1 LILFSYFLTSVFF
14 CVIRELIISGVFMPL
29 PPTFIFSQSN
39 LQDYVDCP
47 RRFYLKHLLHLAWP
61 SIESEP
67 VQENELFRLQG
78 ERFHKMVNQLF
89 IGIPVDRI
97 SSMDTEVTLASW
109 WENFLASHQ
118 DLLAA
123 QNSRLYPE
131 YTLST
136 RLAGYR
142 LLAKYDLL
150 QANEDGTWI
159 IYDWKTYRT
168 RPRRE
173 RQSARLQT
181 RLYPFILSSPPNPSS
196 SAPEN
201 LKLIYWYA
209 NFPAQPEVF
218 SYSPA
223 QYKQDSQYLTQLIQT
238 IQAAAGEDSENA
250 HPKTTQLDRCLF
262 CVYRSLCDRGI
273 RAGETAE
280 AEEAD
285 LLTGLEDFDFEQI
298 GEVEF

>member
-1 LILFSYFLTSVFF
+1 VFF
-14 CVIRELIISGVFMPL
+14 KVIRELIISGVFMPL
-29 PPTFIFSQSN
+29 PSTFIFSQSN

-67 VQENELFRLQG
+67 VQENELFRLRG
-78 ERFHKMVNQLF
+78 ERFHKMVHQLL

-97 SSMDTEVTLASW
+97 SSQNTDVTLASW
-109 WENFLASHQ
+109 WKSFLSSHQ
-118 DLLAA
+118 DLLTA
-123 QNSRLYPE
+123 QTSQLYPE

-150 QANEDGTWI
+150 LAHEDGTWI

-173 RQSARLQT
+173 RLSARLQT

-201 LKLIYWYA
+201 LKLDYWYA

-223 QYKQDSQYLTQLIQT
+223 QYEQDSQSLTQLIKS
-238 IQAAAGEDSENA
+238 IEAAAKEDSENA
-250 HPKTTQLDRCLF
+250 HPKTLQLDRCLF
-262 CVYRSLCDRGI
+262 CVYRSLCNRGI
-273 RAGETAE
+273 RAGEGAE
-280 AEEAD
+280 AEEVD
-285 LLTGLEDFDFEQI
+285 LLSSLEDFDFEQI
-298 GEVEF
+298 NEVEF